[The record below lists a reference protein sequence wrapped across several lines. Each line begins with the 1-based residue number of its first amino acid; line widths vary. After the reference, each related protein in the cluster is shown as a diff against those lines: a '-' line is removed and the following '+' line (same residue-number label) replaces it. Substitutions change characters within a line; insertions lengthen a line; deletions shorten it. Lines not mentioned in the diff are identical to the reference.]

1 MGTKLKEWEC
11 GLKKRSKKQL
21 RFLWAKYCAA
31 ILSAE
36 NNDHN
41 VDNIEA
47 AREYVLKCNEGG
59 PIGSKKFLATYQKT
73 LVE

>member
-1 MGTKLKEWEC
+1 MGTKLKEWES
-11 GLKKRSKKQL
+11 GLKKWSKKQL
-21 RFLWAKYCAA
+21 RILRAKYCAA

-47 AREYVLKCNEGG
+47 VREYVLKCNEGG
-59 PIGSKKFLATYQKT
+59 LVDIETFVATYQKM